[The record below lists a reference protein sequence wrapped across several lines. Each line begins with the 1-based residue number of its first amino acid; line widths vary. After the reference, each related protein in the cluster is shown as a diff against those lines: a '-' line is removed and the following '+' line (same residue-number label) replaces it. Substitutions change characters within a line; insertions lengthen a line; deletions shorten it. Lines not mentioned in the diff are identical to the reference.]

1 MNTAELAKLLVTC
14 LPKCMEP
21 DAWAVALLPAMERY
35 SIIDDPN
42 DVAAFLAQL
51 AVESLELN
59 RVQEN
64 LHYRG
69 ERLMAV
75 WPKRFPTLAIAND
88 YASNPEKLANFVYA
102 NRMGNGSPESG
113 DGYRFRGRG
122 PIQLTGKTNYIV
134 TGDALGLPLFKKPQ
148 LVVEKPVGAL
158 VAARYWN
165 VNKLSLLSED
175 LPDDNDNADF
185 VTITRRINGGEHG
198 LAQRRQYHAAF
209 RAQLGLAPQ

>member
-1 MNTAELAKLLVTC
+1 MNTAELAKLIVTC
-14 LPKCMEP
+14 MPKCLEP

-35 SIIDDPN
+35 SIADDPN

-64 LHYRG
+64 LHYRP

-75 WPKRFPTLAIAND
+75 WPKRFPTIAIAYQ
-88 YASNPEKLANFVYA
+88 YASDPEKLANFVYA
-102 NRMGNGSPESG
+102 NRMGNGPPESG
-113 DGYRFRGRG
+113 DGSRYRGRG
-122 PIQLTGKTNYIV
+122 PIQLTGKQNYIV
-134 TGDALGLPLFKKPQ
+134 MGDALGLPLFKKPE
-148 LVVEKPVGAL
+148 LVLEKPVGAM

-165 VNKLSLLSED
+165 VNKLSILAND
-175 LPDDNDNADF
+175 LPDDDDHGDF

-198 LAQRRQYHAAF
+198 LALRQQYHAAF
-209 RAQLGLAPQ
+209 RAQLGLPPQ

>member
-14 LPKCMEP
+14 MPKCLEP
-21 DAWAVALLPAMERY
+21 DAWATALLPAMERY
-35 SIIDDPN
+35 AITSPD

-64 LHYRG
+64 LHYRP

-75 WPKRFPTLAIAND
+75 WPKRFPTIQIAYQ
-88 YASNPEKLANFVYA
+88 YAGDPEKLANFVYA
-102 NRMGNGSPESG
+102 NRMGNGPPESG
-113 DGYRFRGRG
+113 DGYNFRGRG
-122 PIQLTGKTNYIV
+122 PIQLTGKHNYVI

-148 LVVEKPVGAL
+148 LVLEKPVGAL

-175 LPDDNDNADF
+175 LPTDNDNDDF
-185 VTITRRINGGEHG
+185 VTITRKINGGEHG

-209 RAQLGLAPQ
+209 RAQLGLRPQ